1 MEENTKKLFI
11 ETYGCQMNVAD
22 SEVIASI
29 MRMAGYEPTDNIDQA
44 DAIFLNTCSIRENAE
59 QKIWNRLDALYAM
72 KKKKKSLFIGVMGCM
87 AERTK
92 EDLTENHHVDIVC
105 GPDAYLSLPDLMAQ
119 VEAGHKAM
127 DVELAT
133 TVLFLT
139 PVDVNAAAIPKA
151 SLTRFLTLRK
161 KATRRSLF

>member
-1 MEENTKKLFI
+1 MFLYLFDFFGLKPRKSKQYLKQKQLNSQPIRQRDMEEQAKKLFI

-29 MRMAGYEPTDNIDQA
+29 MRMAGYEPTENIDEA

-59 QKIWNRLDALYAM
+59 QKIWNRLEALNAM
-72 KKKKKSLFIGVMGCM
+72 KKKKKGLFIGVMGCM

-105 GPDAYLSLPDLMAQ
+105 GPDAYLSPSVSA
-119 VEAGHKAM
+119 VI
-127 DVELAT
+127 T
-133 TVLFLT
+133 
-139 PVDVNAAAIPKA
+139 
-151 SLTRFLTLRK
+151 
-161 KATRRSLF
+161 